1 MFTEKMTFEERL
13 GGEGL
18 IHMEITQGRACQ
30 VSSTQSTN
38 ALRPS
43 LFLNIKFPK

>member
-18 IHMEITQGRACQ
+18 IHMEITQGR
-30 VSSTQSTN
+30 T
-38 ALRPS
+38 
-43 LFLNIKFPK
+43 LFLNINFPK